1 MSVSR
6 RNFLKTLSVGAAVG
20 MTAATP
26 AGAME
31 KLWQGE
37 PARPPRRML
46 NAPILL
52 NSNENAYGPPPKVM
66 DAMRDS
72 MYLANRYPDR
82 DYGRLTEAIIAA
94 HKVNSDQVL
103 LGCGSTEILRIAGDA
118 FTTGETRLVVA
129 SPTFEAI
136 ARYAES
142 GGTPV
147 IHVPLDRD
155 YAHDLDAMLRAG
167 GSQAGLFYICN
178 PNNPTASITPR
189 KRIEAFLGRIPSNA
203 RVLIDEAYHHFAG
216 GPQGDYVSFLDRP
229 FGDDRV
235 IVARTFSK
243 IFGLAGMRLGY
254 AVSTPANI
262 ARMKPYQLYDNVNIM
277 AARGGIAG
285 LDDDAGTQNSL
296 QRNAADRREFIAQ
309 ARARNLSVIP
319 SYANF
324 VMMETGVPI
333 ETLISYFESKLIH
346 IGRPFPPMNTFARIS
361 LGLPA
366 EMQTFWKAWDER
378 PGKRA

>member
-1 MSVSR
+1 MPVSR
-6 RNFLKTLSVGAAVG
+6 RNFLKTLTVGAAVG
-20 MTAATP
+20 IGASTP
-26 AGAME
+26 AAAME
-31 KLWQGE
+31 KFLLAE
-37 PARPPRRML
+37 PPRPPRRML

-66 DAMRDS
+66 EAMRDS

-82 DYGRLTEAIIAA
+82 DYERLTEAITSM

-103 LGCGSTEILRIAGDA
+103 LGCGSTEILRVAGDA
-118 FTTGETRLVVA
+118 FTTDQTRLVVA

-136 ARYAES
+136 ARYAET

-147 IHVPLDRD
+147 MRVPLDRD

-167 GSQAGLFYICN
+167 GDQAGLFYICN

-189 KRIEAFLGRIPSNA
+189 KRIEAFLGRIPSNS

-216 GPQGDYVSFLDRP
+216 GSPNDYVSFLDRP
-229 FGDDRV
+229 WEEDRV

-243 IFGLAGMRLGY
+243 IYGLAGMRLGY

-262 ARMKPYQLYDNVNIM
+262 ARMKPYQLYDNINIM
-277 AARGGIAG
+277 AARGGMAG
-285 LDDDAGTQNSL
+285 LDDEAGTQASV
-296 QRNAADRREFIAQ
+296 QRNAADRREFVSQ

-333 ETLISYFESKLIH
+333 ETLIAHFESQFIQ

-366 EMQTFWKAWDER
+366 EMQAFWKTWDAM
-378 PGKRA
+378 PKRG